1 MEFFAII
8 FNKDDTQLFQELFF
22 RKFLHYD
29 KHVFFFVGLSMIIG
43 VLEEN
48 FFYESNHKILEW
60 TDDAKIVIFQEGD
73 PPVMILLMRVA
84 NTILSGFLD
93 YWLIRRKFMY
103 YQFLKACFLVDSM
116 QGFMRSS
123 LFFETII
130 EVAAI
135 HVQSYPEI
143 DSCYRSQTMNRVSYY
158 YYDTTLTAIFLMIR
172 ILFFLRSMFYLSI
185 FSSAKAFRICFNN
198 GTESNLLFTV
208 KCEFQHARPRF
219 VIIFVSL
226 YILVFGFLIRL
237 CERSFMQLTNFDWD
251 YVWNA
256 FWIVIV
262 DMTSVGYGD
271 IVPVTNFGRFIIGIV
286 AIGGGAITSLI
297 YIVFF
302 STTSFDTKQEKAY
315 ERIKV
320 HESKK
325 ELKTKAMKCVGLS
338 LKFNQSRVKF
348 GRENHSQAFL
358 DEYENFMVD
367 IKNNVKDFANLRKTI
382 IDLSYKRKINDVI
395 LFLKEKLTNDFD
407 YVLEYLTIV
416 DFFNK
421 KLSVLLKNVELL
433 SECVSNFE
441 DMYSQI
447 IVNMQYLNQKVLE
460 IFSVTREEEIQFE
473 GFEGK
478 ENNYYLVDF
487 INSAQNSLAKI
498 RKSIFVNEEETKK
511 TPERR
516 KNNINDKILHK
527 IQKNKFVT
535 LKKMN
540 HITHINFL
548 SLNDHEFFKTHLDNG
563 IDPNEA
569 RNDLML
575 SNDKKLKNI
584 SELSEMNKSR
594 NTKLESQR
602 KSLAYR
608 ISVISDS
615 KINIS
620 ESRNS
625 TTSDGPLSVKHIS
638 GKRNT
643 IKRNEKRELTSLMEE
658 GNISSKSENMSESD
672 KGSNTNQH
680 LMIKEDPK
688 ELEADIAFNINHI
701 DKKAKDVIMNY
712 SVKEFKL
719 TKKATENASLSLSQ
733 KELVVQKQDSLA
745 RGKKKSITTIKQ
757 QEKFLLLNEDTKT
770 NL

>member
-22 RKFLHYD
+22 RKFLYYD
-29 KHVFFFVGLSMIIG
+29 KHVFFFVGLSMFIG

-60 TDDAKIVIFQEGD
+60 TEGTKIVVFQEGD
-73 PPVMILLMRVA
+73 PPVWIILMRVA

-116 QGFMRSS
+116 KGFMRSS

-143 DSCYRSQTMNRVSYY
+143 DSCYRSQTLSRVSYY

-172 ILFFLRSMFYLSI
+172 TLFFLRSMLYLSI

-237 CERSFMQLTNFDWD
+237 CERSFMQLTNYDWD

-256 FWIVIV
+256 FWIVII

-271 IVPVTNFGRFIIGIV
+271 MTPVTNFGRIIIGIV

-302 STTSFDTKQEKAY
+302 STTSFDLRQEKAY
-315 ERIKV
+315 ERMKV

-325 ELKTKAMKCVGLS
+325 ELKSKAHKCVGLS
-338 LKFNQSRVKF
+338 LKFNHSRVKI
-348 GRENHSQAFL
+348 GRENNSQAYL
-358 DEYENFMVD
+358 DDYENFLVD

-416 DFFNK
+416 DFFDK

-460 IFSVTREEEIQFE
+460 IFSVTREEDLQLE

-478 ENNYYLVDF
+478 ENNFFLVDF

-498 RKSIFVNEEETKK
+498 RKSITVNEEETKK
-511 TPERR
+511 TPEKR
-516 KNNINDKILHK
+516 KNQVNDKILRK
-527 IQKNKFVT
+527 LQKNKFVT

-540 HITHINFL
+540 HITHINFV
-548 SLNDHEFFKTHLDNG
+548 SLNEHEFFKAHLDDG
-563 IDPNEA
+563 IDQNEA
-569 RNDLML
+569 RQNLIL
-575 SNDKKLKNI
+575 SNDTKLKNI

-594 NTKLESQR
+594 NIKMESQR

-625 TTSDGPLSVKHIS
+625 TTSDGPVSVKH
-638 GKRNT
+638 KRNT
-643 IKRNEKRELTSLMEE
+643 MKRNERRELTSLMEE
-658 GNISSKSENMSESD
+658 GNITSKSENMSESD

-680 LMIKEDPK
+680 LMIKDDQKLFEPGN
-688 ELEADIAFNINHI
+688 AFNTNEI
-701 DKKAKDVIMNY
+701 DKVKDMMMRSSLKDYKMI
-712 SVKEFKL
+712 
-719 TKKATENASLSLSQ
+719 KKASEMASFSQ
-733 KELVVQKQDSLA
+733 KELIIQKQDSLA

-757 QEKFLLLNEDTKT
+757 QQQKFLLLNEDTKT

>member
-22 RKFLHYD
+22 RKFLYYD
-29 KHVFFFVGLSMIIG
+29 KHVFFFVGLSMLIG

-48 FFYESNHKILEW
+48 YFYESNHKILEW
-60 TDDAKIVIFQEGD
+60 TDGAKIVVFQEGD
-73 PPVMILLMRVA
+73 PPVWVLLMRVA
-84 NTILSGFLD
+84 NTILCGFLD

-116 QGFMRSS
+116 KGFMRSS

-143 DSCYRSQTMNRVSYY
+143 DSCYRSQTLNRVSYY

-172 ILFFLRSMFYLSI
+172 TLFLIRSMLYLSI
-185 FSSAKAFRICFNN
+185 FSSAKAFRICFNM

-237 CERSFMQLTNFDWD
+237 CERSFMQLSNYDWD

-256 FWIVIV
+256 FWIVII

-271 IVPVTNFGRFIIGIV
+271 MVPVTNFGRTIIGIV

-302 STTSFDTKQEKAY
+302 QTTNFDVKQEKAY

-320 HESKK
+320 YQSKK
-325 ELKTKAMKCVGLS
+325 ELKSKATKCVGLS
-338 LKFNQSRVKF
+338 LKFNRSRMKL
-348 GRENHSQAFL
+348 GRENNSQAYL
-358 DEYENFMVD
+358 DDYENFLVD

-416 DFFNK
+416 DFFDK
-421 KLSVLLKNVELL
+421 KLSVLLKNVEIL

-460 IFSVTREEEIQFE
+460 MFSVTREEDLQLE

-478 ENNYYLVDF
+478 DNNFFLVDF
-487 INSAQNSLAKI
+487 INSAQNSLEKI
-498 RKSIFVNEEETKK
+498 RKSITVNEEETKK

-516 KNNINDKILHK
+516 KNQVNDKILRK
-527 IQKNKFVT
+527 LQKNKFVT

-540 HITHINFL
+540 HITHISFL
-548 SLNDHEFFKTHLDNG
+548 TLNEHEYFKTHLDNG
-563 IDPNEA
+563 TDQNQAGHNLI
-569 RNDLML
+569 L
-575 SNDKKLKNI
+575 SNDTKLKNL
-584 SELSEMNKSR
+584 SEISEMNKSR
-594 NTKLESQR
+594 NIKLESQR

-625 TTSDGPLSVKHIS
+625 TTSDGPVSVKHF
-638 GKRNT
+638 KRNT
-643 IKRNEKRELTSLMEE
+643 MKRNERRELTSLMEE
-658 GNISSKSENMSESD
+658 GNLTSKSENMSESD

-680 LMIKEDPK
+680 LMIKDDPK
-688 ELEADIAFNINHI
+688 EFPPGIAAFNTNEI
-701 DKKAKDVIMNY
+701 KDMIMR
-712 SVKEFKL
+712 SSLKESLKEFKII
-719 TKKATENASLSLSQ
+719 KKAAEMASFSQ
-733 KELVVQKQDSLA
+733 KELTIQKQDSIA
-745 RGKKKSITTIKQ
+745 RGKKKSITTIKQQ